1 MYIYNIYIY
10 MYITNT
16 YWESSLSRQWNMEN
30 GSAKFWIP
38 CILKMWHNPNGDSVT
53 AWRSIPIDILC
64 TNDPCFDWKR
74 PSFGGLKPA
83 KYWTNRFHVYI
94 YIYLHTHIYTRIE
107 WEIGSGESG
116 VSFLAITWITSN
128 IFLRGIFHSFTY
140 IYTYMFMYAC
150 IDWRLAKY

>member
-1 MYIYNIYIY
+1 MVYPDMYIYNIYIY
-10 MYITNT
+10 MYTNT
-16 YWESSLSRQWNMEN
+16 YWELSLSRQWNMEN

-83 KYWTNRFHVYI
+83 NTGQTGSMYI
-94 YIYLHTHIYTRIE
+94 YIYLFTYTHIHKNRMGN
-107 WEIGSGESG
+107 WVG
-116 VSFLAITWITSN
+116 
-128 IFLRGIFHSFTY
+128 
-140 IYTYMFMYAC
+140 
-150 IDWRLAKY
+150 